1 MTRGPIEIKK
11 TYVGKGFI
19 DPSPFLITCSRI
31 VSILTQIAILANSA
45 ILIYFGIDFKMIG
58 VLVMSCICVVVITLG
73 LMCQACNLA
82 GLADDAQNIDI
93 TEMTETSDV
102 IELEV
107 VNPEDRSYTISVMQ
121 LLMLGNL
128 ISNTF
133 FYVLYD
139 ATSFPNADIVI
150 PLSWLNVALLVIACI
165 FCYIYAKNFV
175 WIIGC
180 TIVNRLYPTVMKF
193 ERSMVTSPE
202 YGSEVDPFLMMEKF
216 NKVPVAIVDDLKEF
230 LKAYEKI
237 KEAKEVV

>member
-1 MTRGPIEIKK
+1 MKIF
-11 TYVGKGFI
+11 YVGKGFI
-19 DPSPFLITCSRI
+19 DPTPFLITCSRI

-82 GLADDAQNIDI
+82 GLADDAQNRNI

-107 VNPEDRSYTISVMQ
+107 VNPEDGSYTISVMQ

-175 WIIGC
+175 WFIPLSC
-180 TIVNRLYPTVMKF
+180 LWFQFTRLYPTVMKF

-202 YGSEVDPFLMMEKF
+202 YGKEVDPFLMMEKF

>member
-1 MTRGPIEIKK
+1 
-11 TYVGKGFI
+11 
-19 DPSPFLITCSRI
+19 
-31 VSILTQIAILANSA
+31 
-45 ILIYFGIDFKMIG
+45 
-58 VLVMSCICVVVITLG
+58 
-73 LMCQACNLA
+73 MCQACNLA
-82 GLADDAQNIDI
+82 GLADDAQNTNI

-107 VNPEDRSYTISVMQ
+107 VNPEDGSYTISVMQ

-139 ATSFPNADIVI
+139 ATSFLDADIVI
-150 PLSWLNVALLVIACI
+150 PLSWLNVALIVIACI

-175 WIIGC
+175 WFIPLSC
-180 TIVNRLYPTVMKF
+180 LWFQFTRLYPTVMKF

-202 YGSEVDPFLMMEKF
+202 YGKEVDPFLMMEKF

-237 KEAKEVV
+237 KEAIEVV